1 MDIQQ
6 QKVTFI
12 FFLCCHDALTLINKN
27 DLIRSCEKRPHL
39 EPIQEESE
47 QEDEDEAEKSR
58 TSEEEDESFQIR
70 AGAETE
76 VTGAEES
83 SEEEGDELRV
93 MRLRRRL
100 SSQSR
105 ESFPQMQFSSSEQA
119 ESENLS
125 PPAWNSHTAT
135 SSDEGQQERPREE
148 KRSTSRQ
155 LKIKVGFW
163 HNFNLKVP
171 YYTNLTLPVFSNNDL

>member
-1 MDIQQ
+1 M
-6 QKVTFI
+6 
-12 FFLCCHDALTLINKN
+12 INKN

-47 QEDEDEAEKSR
+47 PEDEDESEKSR
-58 TSEEEDESFQIR
+58 TSEEEDECFQIR
-70 AGAETE
+70 AGVETE
-76 VTGAEES
+76 VTGAEEY

-100 SSQSR
+100 SSQSH
-105 ESFPQMQFSSSEQA
+105 ESFPHMRFGSSEQA

-125 PPAWNSHTAT
+125 PPAQNSHAAAL
-135 SSDEGQQERPREE
+135 SDEGQRERPREE
-148 KRSTSRQ
+148 KRSTRRQ
-155 LKIKVGFW
+155 LTIKVPFW

-171 YYTNLTLPVFSNNDL
+171 YTSVF

>member
-1 MDIQQ
+1 M
-6 QKVTFI
+6 
-12 FFLCCHDALTLINKN
+12 INKN
-27 DLIRSCEKRPHL
+27 DLISSCEKRPHL
-39 EPIQEESE
+39 EPIQEEPE

-76 VTGAEES
+76 GETEEEN

-100 SSQSR
+100 SSQSH

-119 ESENLS
+119 KSENLS
-125 PPAWNSHTAT
+125 PPAQNSHAAAL
-135 SSDEGQQERPREE
+135 SDEGQQERPREE

-155 LKIKVGFW
+155 LRIKVSFW
-163 HNFNLKVP
+163 HNFNLKRSHIIQ
-171 YYTNLTLPVFSNNDL
+171 N